1 MYDFLTNVLKNT
13 SLKKVRLLQVG
24 LLDDLMNGFNVYKI
38 IKGANSAPDFH
49 LYVLGNPKRTVYVLF
64 LNTPTDKHNK
74 EIYLQLQ
81 KLFSLRKNIFKKLT
95 NKGIINNDSDQSSI
109 VDQ

>member
-1 MYDFLTNVLKNT
+1 
-13 SLKKVRLLQVG
+13 
-24 LLDDLMNGFNVYKI
+24 MNGFNVYKK
-38 IKGANSAPDFH
+38 IKGANSATDFH
-49 LYVLGNPKRTVYVLF
+49 LYLLGNPIRTVYHLF

-74 EIYLQLQ
+74 EIYLQVQ
-81 KLFSLRKNIFKKLT
+81 KLFSLRDNIFKKLT